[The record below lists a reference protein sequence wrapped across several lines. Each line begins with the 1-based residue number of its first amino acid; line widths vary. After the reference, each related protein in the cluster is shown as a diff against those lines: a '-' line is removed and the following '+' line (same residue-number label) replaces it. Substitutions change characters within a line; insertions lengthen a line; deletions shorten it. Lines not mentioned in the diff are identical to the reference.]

1 MPELINLPGTQ
12 RAANAN
18 YAVHM
23 MLTTLSSSYPD
34 TTLNQTFLHFLERS
48 LDQLSTH
55 FEHVKLLPTCYLVR
69 NLQQKMV
76 PIEDMGFEALC
87 TQWSAFR
94 ARMFTVT
101 KLYLD
106 DLLTDNHY
114 DPSSAARMLK
124 PSFVKLCECFRRI
137 YGTES
142 KWCKNGFLPT
152 DFEEIG
158 EVMADTDLRLR
169 FHEGLFSLRSGP
181 VGTLQPAARWGR
193 RALGCVGPASS
204 AQSAVGKS
212 PGLSSSG
219 SGRSVS
225 RTGRSG
231 GCGELQGVW

>member
-1 MPELINLPGTQ
+1 
-12 RAANAN
+12 
-18 YAVHM
+18 
-23 MLTTLSSSYPD
+23 
-34 TTLNQTFLHFLERS
+34 
-48 LDQLSTH
+48 
-55 FEHVKLLPTCYLVR
+55 
-69 NLQQKMV
+69 MV

-169 FHEGLFSLRSGP
+169 FHEGLFSYAVGLWGRYSRQP
-181 VGTLQPAARWGR
+181 VGDASSGMR
-193 RALGCVGPASS
+193 RARVVSS
-204 AQSAVGKS
+204 ERRRQE
-212 PGLSSSG
+212 
-219 SGRSVS
+219 S
-225 RTGRSG
+225 RTEQL
-231 GCGELQGVW
+231 GEWALGVTHRAFRRMW